1 MTVGGTTRAGESRRR
16 TVKRMTVAIA
26 FSLVILAI
34 FESADASADIT
45 NPGALGVAGAIA
57 RDTGEVQSTTS
68 FVAQPA
74 ASTAGRATTVHPP
87 FPIHG
92 SEYGILATGAAAAAD
107 QPNSAPNTGTDL
119 GGGNVRGNTD
129 RDVTILRIDLTVPAG
144 RNCLSFDFRF
154 LSEEFP
160 EFVGQAFNDA
170 FIAELDAS
178 TWTTSG
184 STITAPDNFAFDSSG
199 AEISVNSST
208 GVSAENAAG
217 TTYDGATPV
226 LRAVTPVTPG
236 PHAVFLSIF
245 DQQDAIF
252 DSAAFVDDLR
262 SFATSECTEGAD
274 AHPVAVDDTGDRER
288 GLRGQRDRRAGQRHR
303 RRQRPQ
309 VGRLGHP
316 ARQRHRRDH
325 RRRHAASPTRPTP
338 TTATTCPTPRPTT
351 SPTPSPP
358 AAPRRRSR

>member
-1 MTVGGTTRAGESRRR
+1 M
-16 TVKRMTVAIA
+16 
-26 FSLVILAI
+26 
-34 FESADASADIT
+34 
-45 NPGALGVAGAIA
+45 
-57 RDTGEVQSTTS
+57 
-68 FVAQPA
+68 
-74 ASTAGRATTVHPP
+74 
-87 FPIHG
+87 
-92 SEYGILATGAAAAAD
+92 
-107 QPNSAPNTGTDL
+107 
-119 GGGNVRGNTD
+119 RGNTD

-236 PHAVFLSIF
+236 PHRVFLSIF

-262 SFATSECTEGAD
+262 SFATSDCTEGAD
-274 AHPVAVDDTGDRER
+274 AHPVAVDDTATVNEDSGSNAIDVLGNDTDVDGGPKSVATVSQPHNGTAAITGD
-288 GLRGQRDRRAGQRHR
+288 G
-303 RRQRPQ
+303 
-309 VGRLGHP
+309 
-316 ARQRHRRDH
+316 
-325 RRRHAASPTRPTP
+325 AASPTRPTP
-338 TTATTCPTPRPTT
+338 TTATTRPAPRPTT
-351 SPTPSPP
+351 SPTRSPP
-358 AAPRRRSR
+358 AATRRRSR